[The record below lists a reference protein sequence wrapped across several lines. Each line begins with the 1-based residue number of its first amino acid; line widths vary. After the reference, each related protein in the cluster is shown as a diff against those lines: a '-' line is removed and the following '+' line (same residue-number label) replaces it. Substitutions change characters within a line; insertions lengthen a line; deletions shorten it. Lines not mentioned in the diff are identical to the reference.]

1 MKTTSESASTS
12 EPGTPDVPD
21 IVAYPEEAVRRYRA
35 AGFWS
40 DRTVA
45 QEFRAVADKYPDHAA
60 LLTPDARLTYAELDR
75 RTDRIA
81 VGLRDLGLRPGDRVL
96 LQVTNNLWTVLAW
109 YGLLKAGLVPVA
121 TLAQHRRHEI
131 LEIARQSE
139 PAAHLIEPGF
149 RSHDL
154 VALAA
159 EVAREQPSLRRL
171 LTIGTASPPPGAVAL
186 ETLEAAGRP
195 DDPAIAR
202 AVVEEIQKAIPADS
216 LAVLQLSGGTT
227 SIPKLIP
234 RLHTEY
240 WYNSRAYAEAID
252 MDSTGCFAHL
262 LPLVHNAGIVCGL
275 HSAHSVGG
283 CFALASPE
291 PDELKSIAGH
301 ITHTMMSP
309 PLTSMVTKEPGLLE
323 SLDALRVFIWVL
335 GPLPADIVAAFE
347 TPSRRIIQMFGMT
360 EGMCLVTPI
369 ASPPEIRHHTV
380 GTPIG
385 PLDEVRVY
393 APGTED
399 PVPPGTQGELCAR
412 GPYTIRGYFRA
423 PERNAEAFTSDG
435 FYRSGDI
442 VVEVPENERSFYRF
456 EDRIKDLIN
465 RGGEKVNA
473 AELENLLVRHPAVER
488 VAVVAMPDE
497 RLGERC
503 CAFIIPKP
511 GAQAPQLGE
520 VQRFLDE
527 IGVAKFKWPER
538 IEACEELPLTN
549 VSKIDKRALRVR
561 ITDILAAERP
571 Q

>member
-12 EPGTPDVPD
+12 EPGIPDVPD

-60 LLTPDARLTYAELDR
+60 VLTPDARLTYAELDR

-81 VGLRDLGLRPGDRVL
+81 IGLRDLGLRPGDPVL

-131 LEIARQSE
+131 VEIARQAE
-139 PAAHLIEPGF
+139 PVAHLIEPGF

-159 EVAREQPSLRRL
+159 EVAREQPSLRWL

-186 ETLEAAGRP
+186 ETLEAVGRP
-195 DDPAIAR
+195 DDPAVAR

-216 LAVLQLSGGTT
+216 LAVFQLSGGTT

-234 RLHTEY
+234 RLHAEY

-252 MDSTGCFAHL
+252 MDSTSCFAHL

-291 PDELKSIAGH
+291 PDQLKSIAGH

-360 EGMCLVTPI
+360 EGLCLVTPT

-380 GTPIG
+380 GTPIS

-399 PVPPGTQGELCAR
+399 SVPPGTQGELCTR
-412 GPYTIRGYFRA
+412 GPYTVRGYFRA

-442 VVEVPENERSFYRF
+442 VVEVPENGLSFYRF

-473 AELENLLVRHPAVER
+473 AEIENLLVRHPAVER
-488 VAVVAMPDE
+488 AAVVAMPDE

-503 CAFIIPKP
+503 CAFIVPKF

-571 Q
+571 R